1 MGISFAAF
9 YMLFPTFTGGRKYNV
24 SLARWH
30 FGLTALG
37 SYIMAFAWSVGGFL
51 GMPRAV
57 AGYFGFFQG
66 YQDASIIGGVIIGI
80 AQIIFLYNIAVSWLK
95 APSTSTDNAF
105 EQGNTGPTD
114 SQSAELNKV
123 PAVSGGK

>member
-1 MGISFAAF
+1 MFIGITMGISFAAF

-30 FGLTALG
+30 FALTAGG
-37 SYIMAFAWSVGGFL
+37 SYLMAFAWSVGGFL

-80 AQIIFLYNIAVSWLK
+80 GQLIFLYNIATSWLK
-95 APSTSTDNAF
+95 APSTSSDNAF
-105 EQGNTGPTD
+105 EEDNTGVSKIP
-114 SQSAELNKV
+114 S
-123 PAVSGGK
+123 PAGGK

>member
-1 MGISFAAF
+1 
-9 YMLFPTFTGGRKYNV
+9 
-24 SLARWH
+24 
-30 FGLTALG
+30 
-37 SYIMAFAWSVGGFL
+37 MAFAWSVGGFL

-80 AQIIFLYNIAVSWLK
+80 AQIIFLYNIAVSWLR